1 MAMIA
6 SPDATG
12 LATSADATRIL
23 RSLLVEACFGSDNRS
38 TTFSTTTTAPSTRM
52 PTAIASPPRLIRLAV
67 RPIAF
72 MKMKVS
78 STAIGSASATIT
90 DARTSPRNNSSR
102 ITTSTVASS
111 SAVSTVPTALPIRSD
126 RS

>member
-6 SPDATG
+6 NPDATG
-12 LATSADATRIL
+12 LATSAEARNTL
-23 RSLLVEACFGSDNRS
+23 RSLLLLAWLLSDNRS

-52 PTAIASPPRLIRLAV
+52 PTAMASPPRLIRLAV
-67 RPIAF
+67 RPMAR

-78 STAIGSASATIT
+78 SAAIGSASATIT
-90 DARTSPRNNSSR
+90 EARRSPRNSSSR
-102 ITTSTVASS
+102 ITTRIVAST
-111 SAVSTVPTALPIRSD
+111 SADSTVPTADPIRSD